1 MVEEPMKNPQFE
13 EILAEGSKLG
23 TDGVAALPHRLD
35 RYFMAHQRALLM
47 ADYARDYAKEK
58 EGKKLSEKIKKCG
71 HWLVFRHYFTVDR
84 LRLHAADF
92 CKKHLLCPLCAVR
105 RGAKYLKAYLDKLQ
119 CVRDSNPGLKAYLVT
134 VTVKNGNDLEER
146 FKHLRSAMRK
156 MTQVRRDYL
165 KAPQRN
171 RHVEFAKA
179 LGGVHS
185 IEVKRGSGSGLWHP
199 HSHMI
204 WLCHETPDQEKLSKE
219 WQDWTGDSHVVDVR
233 PFHDQEDLV
242 SGFCEVFKYALKFS
256 ELELSDNWDAFS
268 LLSGNRL
275 VDSFGL
281 LRGVNVP
288 DDLTDESILDDLPYI
303 ELFYQYAER
312 RGYDLFKQRINQ

>member
-1 MVEEPMKNPQFE
+1 MVDEPSKNPRFE
-13 EILAEGSKLG
+13 EILAEGSKPG
-23 TDGVAALPHRLD
+23 TDGVAALPHRLG

-58 EGKKLSEKIKKCG
+58 EGKKLSEKISRCG
-71 HWLVFRHYFTVDR
+71 HYLVFRHYFTIDQ

-119 CVRDSNPGLKAYLVT
+119 CVRDCNPGLKSFLVT
-134 VTVKNGNDLEER
+134 VTVKNGDDLEER
-146 FKHLRSAMRK
+146 FNHLRSAMKK
-156 MTQVRRDYL
+156 MTQARRDHL
-165 KAPQRN
+165 KASKN

-185 IEVKRGSGSGLWHP
+185 IEVKRGSVGKKWHP

-204 WLCHETPDQEKLSKE
+204 WLCHEPPDQEKLSKE
-219 WQDWTGDSHVVDVR
+219 WNDWTGDSHVVDVR

-256 ELELSDNWDAFS
+256 ELELSDNWTAFK

-281 LRGVNVP
+281 LRGVVVP
-288 DDLTDESILDDLPYI
+288 DDLTDEPILDDLPYI
-303 ELFYQYAER
+303 ELFYNFVENS
-312 RGYDLFKQRINQ
+312 GYDLFRTTRH